1 METLPLPNSVNAVPQ
16 INDTSILIQNLLQFE
31 MNKTVTSIQLNDK
44 EQKVIQFILM
54 NSPESLINI
63 KTCILEIIK
72 DGKIDAADIP
82 QFIKLI
88 KYVYI
93 LCYKD
98 NNIKLDVNDIA
109 STVGSIIKYVIH
121 VVLDKYSIKSPE
133 LVICC
138 DSLVNIC
145 IEMIDLQSSLITK
158 TCFPKFC

>member
-1 METLPLPNSVNAVPQ
+1 
-16 INDTSILIQNLLQFE
+16 
-31 MNKTVTSIQLNDK
+31 
-44 EQKVIQFILM
+44 M

-121 VVLDKYSIKSPE
+121 VVLDKYSIESPE

>member
-1 METLPLPNSVNAVPQ
+1 MYMETLPNSSVTVPQ
-16 INDTSILIQNLLQFE
+16 INETSILIQNLLQFE
-31 MNKTVTSIQLNDK
+31 MNKAITGVKLGEK
-44 EQKVIQFILM
+44 EQQIIQFILI

-82 QFIKLI
+82 QFIQLI

-93 LCYKD
+93 LCYQD
-98 NNIKLDVNDIA
+98 NKIQLNISDIA
-109 STVGSIIKYVIH
+109 STVGSIVKYVIH
-121 VVLDKYSIKSPE
+121 IVLDKYNIKNPE

-145 IEMIDLQSSLITK
+145 VEMIDLQSSLITK